1 MCWRKGARHN
11 LERGVDATQEA
22 FLRAF
27 RHFDTFRGTAIKPW
41 LFAIVRN
48 VCRTIRKSPVA
59 SSLDNEDDRAVPL
72 WSAERETPEIEV
84 VRQRDT
90 IEVRRM
96 LDELPAAFREVLV
109 LREIDDLS
117 YREIAE
123 IVGVPVGTIMSRLAR
138 GRAMLRAAW
147 LAGLHV
153 PWQKPPSKRRREI
166 IVPNRQRC
174 RTVKITSHSH
184 KRRDSARRSQAEA
197 NREIAPR
204 ELKSCSSP

>member
-1 MCWRKGARHN
+1 MTVGVPVLPTDKLIPMRVAYDEEEGTRGARFRAIAVPYVDDVYSLARYLLGN
-11 LERGVDATQEA
+11 TADAEDATQEA

-48 VCRTIRKSPVA
+48 VCLTIRKSSVV

-72 WSAERETPEIEV
+72 WSAEGETPEVEV
-84 VRQRDT
+84 VRRRDS

-96 LDELPAAFREVLV
+96 LDELPATFREVLV
-109 LREIDDLS
+109 LREINDLS

-123 IVGVPVGTIMSRLAR
+123 IVGVPVGIIMSRLAR

-147 LAGLHV
+147 LAGQSEEKV
-153 PWQKPPSKRRREI
+153 
-166 IVPNRQRC
+166 
-174 RTVKITSHSH
+174 T
-184 KRRDSARRSQAEA
+184 
-197 NREIAPR
+197 
-204 ELKSCSSP
+204 

>member
-1 MCWRKGARHN
+1 MTVGVPVLPTDKLIPMRVAYDEEEGTRAARFRAITLPYVDDVYSLARYLLGN
-11 LERGVDATQEA
+11 TADAEDATQEA

-48 VCRTIRKSPVA
+48 VCRTMRQSLVV
-59 SSLDNEDDRAVPL
+59 SSLDDADDRAVPL
-72 WSAERETPEIEV
+72 WSAEGETPEIEV

-90 IEVRRM
+90 AEVRRM
-96 LDELPAAFREVLV
+96 LDELPATFREVLV

-147 LAGLHV
+147 LAGQSEEKV
-153 PWQKPPSKRRREI
+153 
-166 IVPNRQRC
+166 
-174 RTVKITSHSH
+174 T
-184 KRRDSARRSQAEA
+184 
-197 NREIAPR
+197 
-204 ELKSCSSP
+204 

>member
-1 MCWRKGARHN
+1 MTVGVRVLPTDKLIPMRVACDKEEGTRAARFRAIALPYVDDVYSLARYLLGN
-11 LERGVDATQEA
+11 TADAEDATQEA

-48 VCRTIRKSPVA
+48 VCRTMRQSSVVSP
-59 SSLDNEDDRAVPL
+59 LDDADDRAVPL
-72 WSAERETPEIEV
+72 WSAEGETPEIEV

-90 IEVRRM
+90 AEVRRM
-96 LDELPAAFREVLV
+96 LEELPAAFREVLV

-117 YREIAE
+117 YREIAD

-147 LAGLHV
+147 LAGQSEEKV
-153 PWQKPPSKRRREI
+153 I
-166 IVPNRQRC
+166 
-174 RTVKITSHSH
+174 
-184 KRRDSARRSQAEA
+184 
-197 NREIAPR
+197 
-204 ELKSCSSP
+204 

>member
-1 MCWRKGARHN
+1 MTVGVRVLPTDKLIPMRVAYDKEEGTRAARFRAIALPYVDDVYSLARYLLGN
-11 LERGVDATQEA
+11 TADAEDATQEA

-48 VCRTIRKSPVA
+48 VCRTMRQSSVVSP
-59 SSLDNEDDRAVPL
+59 LDDADDRAVPL
-72 WSAERETPEIEV
+72 WSAEGETPEIEV
-84 VRQRDT
+84 VRQRDSA
-90 IEVRRM
+90 EVRRM

-147 LAGLHV
+147 LAG
-153 PWQKPPSKRRREI
+153 QSKEK
-166 IVPNRQRC
+166 V
-174 RTVKITSHSH
+174 T
-184 KRRDSARRSQAEA
+184 
-197 NREIAPR
+197 
-204 ELKSCSSP
+204 

>member
-1 MCWRKGARHN
+1 MTVGVRVLPTDKLIPMRVAYDKEEGTRAARFRAIALPYVDDVYSLARYLLGN
-11 LERGVDATQEA
+11 TADAEDATQEA

-27 RHFDTFRGTAIKPW
+27 RYFDTFRGTAIKPW

-48 VCRTIRKSPVA
+48 VCRTMRQSSVVSP
-59 SSLDNEDDRAVPL
+59 LDDADDRAVPL
-72 WSAERETPEIEV
+72 WSAEGETPEIEV
-84 VRQRDT
+84 VRQRDS

-147 LAGLHV
+147 LAGQSEEKV
-153 PWQKPPSKRRREI
+153 
-166 IVPNRQRC
+166 
-174 RTVKITSHSH
+174 T
-184 KRRDSARRSQAEA
+184 
-197 NREIAPR
+197 
-204 ELKSCSSP
+204 

>member
-1 MCWRKGARHN
+1 MTVGVRVLPTDKLVPMRVAYDKEEGTRAARFRAIALPYVDDVYSLARYLLGN
-11 LERGVDATQEA
+11 TADAEDATQEA

-48 VCRTIRKSPVA
+48 VCRTMRQSSVV
-59 SSLDNEDDRAVPL
+59 SSLDDADDRAVPL
-72 WSAERETPEIEV
+72 WSAEGETPEIEV

-90 IEVRRM
+90 AEVRCM
-96 LDELPAAFREVLV
+96 LEELPAAFREVLV

-117 YREIAE
+117 YREIAD

-147 LAGLHV
+147 LAG
-153 PWQKPPSKRRREI
+153 QSEEKM
-166 IVPNRQRC
+166 
-174 RTVKITSHSH
+174 T
-184 KRRDSARRSQAEA
+184 
-197 NREIAPR
+197 
-204 ELKSCSSP
+204 